1 MRELEAKLGYTFHD
15 RTLLEKALTH
25 SSYANEAKR
34 RETECN
40 ERLEFLGDAVLGLV
54 VADWLYRNCPHV
66 PEGRMTRTRA
76 ELVCE
81 NSLAETSTLLGIGEY
96 LRLGK
101 GEDHGGG
108 RTRKSIL
115 ADAFEAT
122 LAAVYLDGG
131 MENAERIVRRLIL
144 SKLEDA
150 PDPGVAD
157 YKTRLQE
164 RLQGKNGRTVA
175 YEMAGEEGPDH
186 DKRFTAVVLIDGE
199 EAGRGTGR
207 NKKEAEQSAAR
218 EALEKLRP

>member
-150 PDPGVAD
+150 QDPGVAD

>member
-1 MRELEAKLGYTFHD
+1 MRELEARLGYTFHD
-15 RTLLEKALTH
+15 KTLLETALTH
-25 SSYANEAKR
+25 SSYANETRR

-40 ERLEFLGDAVLGLV
+40 ERLEFLGDAILGLV

-81 NSLAETSTLLGIGEY
+81 NSLAETSTLLGIGDF

-131 MENAERIVRRLIL
+131 MESAEEIVRRLIL
-144 SKLEDA
+144 TKLEER

-164 RLQGKNGRTVA
+164 QLQGKNGHVIA

-186 DKRFTAVVLIDGE
+186 DKRFTAIVRIDGE
-199 EAGRGTGR
+199 EAGRGTGH
-207 NKKEAEQSAAR
+207 NKKEAEQAAAR
-218 EALEKLRP
+218 EALENQKQ